1 MNKDKILSFRVND
14 HDLAKLNYLLR
25 KYNIDK
31 AKLIRHM
38 INIQFKNEF
47 TLENLLEKKK

>member
-1 MNKDKILSFRVND
+1 MNKDKILSFRVSE
-14 HDLAKLNYLLR
+14 HELTKLNYLLR

-38 INIQFKNEF
+38 INMQFKNEF
-47 TLENLLEKKK
+47 TLEHLLEKKK